1 MQPFKVLSINSLEN
15 KARLTATFDA
25 LLQRLADIDRQ
36 CGDSFPLYSLG
47 SSNQWQLSQGGSWMG
62 GFWAGCYW
70 LRARRSQSAQDY
82 AKAVAWCEKLTDK
95 IHLDS
100 SYRSLIFWYGAALGE
115 IWLQNSQAKQVT
127 THAINA
133 LIAAYDPQLACVPLG
148 TALGGGVKGQLTL
161 TVDGWASL
169 IDLLTYRND
178 SQHAALAR
186 QHTDTLLAACAT
198 GTGAFYSDA
207 HYIDGHFQTTGQAGD
222 WSRGQAWAMLGVTK
236 AAQRWGEPYL
246 SMAKAA
252 AHYWL
257 ASRPQA
263 IVLNRLSEQNALVDL
278 SATVIASLA
287 MLHLAELTAD
297 TENWQQAAE
306 QGVNALIKS
315 DYLLNGVFNGCCYT
329 VKPQQSALVETTWGY
344 FLLLELLDKM
354 LTHRR

>member
-1 MQPFKVLSINSLEN
+1 MQPFKALSMNTSENQVL
-15 KARLTATFDA
+15 LTDTFNA
-25 LLQRLADIDRQ
+25 LLQRLEDIDRQ
-36 CGDSFPLYSLG
+36 CNEHFPLYSIG
-47 SSNQWQLSQGGSWMG
+47 NSNKWQLSQGGSWMG
-62 GFWAGCYW
+62 GFWVGCYW
-70 LRARRSQSAQDY
+70 LRARRSQSAHDY

-115 IWLQNSQAKQVT
+115 IAFQNSQAKQLT
-127 THAINA
+127 TQAINA
-133 LIAAYDPQLACVPLG
+133 LIAAYDPLLACVPLG
-148 TALGGGVKGQLTL
+148 TALGGGVNGQFTL

-178 SQHAALAR
+178 PQHAALAR

-198 GTGAFYSDA
+198 DTGAFYTDA

-246 SMAKAA
+246 SVAKSA

-263 IVLNRLSEQNALVDL
+263 IVLNRLSEKTGLVDL
-278 SATVIASLA
+278 SAAVIASLA
-287 MLHLAELTAD
+287 MLNLAALTPR

-306 QGVNALIKS
+306 QIVNTLIKR
-315 DYLLNGVFNGCCYT
+315 DYLFNGVFNGCCYT

-344 FLLLELLDKM
+344 FLLLELLEKI
-354 LTHRR
+354 LSNNF